1 MALQALKYTSE
12 LPPDLQ
18 AKAIEELQEDP
29 KRLPNDVEAIKAWL
43 RKQPHLSHVPIGKLN
58 PPCHLV
64 EQTRVSSFCVGI
76 ND

>member
-58 PPCHLV
+58 PPYM
-64 EQTRVSSFCVGI
+64 SSCRTDQGI
-76 ND
+76 IVLCWYQ